1 LDARLPAVSYERAIE
16 IQVVEGV
23 VVLFSQSG
31 TPIDRYSVVLL
42 VFVNGAWERIRVYD
56 NHLGTHHMHRYTRKG
71 GKQPGEPFHVGP
83 TNEAIPAAIGH
94 LKAHWEAIIESWK
107 S

>member
-1 LDARLPAVSYERAIE
+1 MPYERTIE
-16 IQVVEGV
+16 IQVKEGV
-23 VVLFSQSG
+23 VVRLSQSG
-31 TPIDRYSVVLL
+31 RPIERYSVILL
-42 VFVNGAWERIRVYD
+42 ALIDGVWETIRVYD

-71 GKQPGEPFHVGP
+71 GKQPETPFHEGS
-83 TNEAIPAAIGH
+83 TNEAIPAAIAH